1 MPATD
6 KGELSC
12 NEQAMLDLALRCDLD
27 LATEPER
34 PAIRARHARI
44 KTHADALVYIRALE
58 TKVRSRRKVVHLP
71 GTPGR
76 G

>member
-27 LATEPER
+27 LAPETER
-34 PAIRARHARI
+34 PAIRARHALI
-44 KTHADALVYIRALE
+44 KTHADALVYIRLSKLKCVRDGRLCICLE
-58 TKVRSRRKVVHLP
+58 RR
-71 GTPGR
+71 G
-76 G
+76 